1 MKKSLC
7 FAVVGFVVF
16 VCCSATARVLVYEP
30 FDYPDGWLNGQGGA
44 LGTIAT
50 WASTDTS
57 LADGWRV
64 HPEGE
69 LTGIVVDPDPDCT
82 PNVFD
87 GTVDN
92 LPTSGGFAGMAGP
105 EDRGVAPCT
114 DQGTGNLDA
123 SIGLDPS
130 VTATFQSG
138 TVTWFSFVSVHAWDR
153 NQGAPQFMIG
163 TDTTTGGSRGLTM
176 VNAGNGI
183 GGGGGP
189 PRFNLQDIYPQFF
202 RDGINNHTPGGYQ
215 NDSGVNGGGTF
226 GLHDGIQ
233 LAFGSGNDNTSSGT
247 LDEIG
252 QPRTQTMEWV
262 RDNPDGSFGAV
273 NIVVGKI
280 EWDADTGGEDIITLV
295 RFLETDVLSEAAFD
309 AQIALL
315 PALSSKNWA
324 SNKPNLDQSQFDTLN
339 FSSLKFFVD
348 EIRLATTFG
357 EVVSISTGDSAP
369 FVDAGIDMITWSG
382 QAVQLDPNVVNNDPR
397 DPQTPLTY
405 LWTAAPDEGVEFNP
419 DEFVEAPAVT
429 ITKATDNPSIVTL
442 TLSVNNVG
450 SGKDDVV
457 DAMTIDVY
465 DDACEAA
472 IGTGLTANNPADLDR
487 NCIIDFDDFALMA
500 TTWLDDNSLTVPVP
514 K

>member
-1 MKKSLC
+1 MQRSLC
-7 FAVVGFVVF
+7 FAAVGFVVF
-16 VCCSATARVLVYEP
+16 MCLSASAKLLVYEP
-30 FDYPDGWLNGQGGA
+30 FAYPDGWLTGQGGA
-44 LGTIAT
+44 LGTTGT
-50 WASTDTS
+50 WATTDTGV
-57 LADGWRV
+57 ADGWRV
-64 HPEGE
+64 HQEGD
-69 LTGIVVDPDPDCT
+69 LSGVYVDVGT

-92 LPTSGGFAGMAGP
+92 LATSGGYVGLAGP
-105 EDRGVAPCT
+105 EDRGLAPGT
-114 DQGTGNLDA
+114 DSGTGNLDA
-123 SIGLDPS
+123 SIALDPS
-130 VTATFQSG
+130 VTATFKSG
-138 TVTWFSFVSVHAWDR
+138 TTTWFSFVSVHGWDR

-163 TDTTTGGSRGLTM
+163 TDTTTGGSRGLTI

-233 LAFGSGNDNTSSGT
+233 PTFGSGNDNTSSGT

-252 QPRTQTMEWV
+252 QPRTQTMAWV

-324 SNKPNLDQSQFDTLN
+324 SNKPNLDQTQFDTLN
-339 FSSLKFFVD
+339 FSMLKFFVD
-348 EIRLATTFG
+348 EIRIGTTFG
-357 EVVSISTGDSAP
+357 DV
-369 FVDAGIDMITWSG
+369 
-382 QAVQLDPNVVNNDPR
+382 
-397 DPQTPLTY
+397 TPI
-405 LWTAAPDEGVEFNP
+405 PE
-419 DEFVEAPAVT
+419 PAT
-429 ITKATDNPSIVTL
+429 MSLLAL
-442 TLSVNNVG
+442 G
-450 SGKDDVV
+450 
-457 DAMTIDVY
+457 
-465 DDACEAA
+465 
-472 IGTGLTANNPADLDR
+472 GLALLGRRR
-487 NCIIDFDDFALMA
+487 NG
-500 TTWLDDNSLTVPVP
+500 
-514 K
+514 